1 MSRRPSGR
9 GRRGRSGRALRGR
22 RFCLGCERLET
33 RWLLVADVEAA
44 PHATPDL
51 PVQIPPDATAAL
63 QWSEVVS
70 WADLATGR
78 AVAVPRGGVLMLDAA
93 PGTVVPPRLRITLR
107 DAQRSLIADSTTVAG
122 GSGPVLQQF
131 LTAGTYDIVL
141 ESAEPAAG
149 DFLLR
154 FEPSASP
161 VLPIVVGKGPAC
173 VVSVDMNGER
183 IDLNG
188 DGIGDLVVCSIGYE
202 DADLISAA
210 IARQSP
216 SFDDPGGV
224 TLLEGTTTGSFRVAA
239 FLPAGR
245 SPLGVAVGRVAG
257 LNSPR
262 LIVTAN
268 YYSDDVSVMRQD
280 ADGTFRAWQ
289 SAISVGAFPSWVALR
304 DLNGDGLTD
313 IVVAN
318 SALDPVDGPRKGDAG
333 SVSVLLQRQDGT
345 FEASLTLPVGG
356 HPQSVAVATM
366 NDDQLPDIVVVGNLS
381 NDVSVLI
388 QQSNGGFASAGPPIP
403 VGIAPTGVA
412 VADINRDRLLDIVV
426 ANSSSDS
433 LSLLFQQR
441 SSSPNEVAFKAVV
454 QPVGINPYGV
464 IVADV
469 NDDKNLDLVSAN
481 QNSNSVSVLYGFG
494 NGQFTDAKDFST
506 GSYASSVA
514 AVTRPGGRVDL
525 VTADTS
531 DRTVSVLRG
540 LGTDSFL
547 ERNRVTVGSYPY
559 AGAVSDFDGDGRQ
572 DIVTANYLSGTVS
585 VLLGRG
591 DGSFSSQRMFPAG
604 PFPNQVC
611 VADVNADGRPD
622 VLVASDGLDEATPEE
637 FTGDVLLLLGLGDGT
652 FRDPI
657 VIAGGGY
664 PVAIAVGDVDGDQRA
679 DIVVATAGG
688 FGPGA
693 SEPDAVHILIQQP
706 NGAFAEPGAVLAVG
720 SATSSIVL
728 DDVDRDGST
737 DVVVACRGG
746 LADDDDGDV
755 FVFFGDGT
763 GAFPERSLLTAASH
777 PYSLAVADVDVDGW
791 YDIVVSSLNVLD
803 QAGPGEVSVLIQ
815 SPGRRF
821 AEQTPRIAVGVRPS
835 AIVVA
840 DVTADGKP
848 DIVVA
853 NALSRSLGVLES
865 LGGGRFSSMVAIG
878 LGGGLPSDLAVA
890 DVDGDG
896 LKDIVSVNFA
906 TNDVTVLKAARGGI
920 QVSGGIAVKNSPS
933 QQVGLIASAGER
945 PASTIAVDRRGAV
958 KLRLIQEKPAVVG
971 EPDAGGNV
979 FAWAAVPVPDGSIRF
994 ASIDRNRHTI
1004 TVSTVNGGGSLSVV
1018 QALAAAEV
1026 RESSLA
1032 ASMFSRIVS
1041 ADVDGN
1047 GWGDLIVSNPVAG
1060 AIDILVSGP
1069 EGRFEDNEW
1078 QRILAGAGT
1087 TRILLEDLNGDGVSD
1102 LIAANQVSGDVSV
1115 RYGVKG
1121 LFATAAF
1128 TAASGFG
1135 DEYRFRT
1142 SSMPYGY
1149 DIDPYSLRGTAVA
1162 PFTLTDVAVGDV
1174 TGDRRKDIVAVNSQ
1188 TRSFTILE
1196 GLAGGGF
1203 SAPKEHLARMPITPA
1218 PVVASA
1224 AVEVQDV
1231 AVGDFDGDGKADI
1244 ALLDRPGERI
1254 LLYQSHTNPTYERPA
1269 TVIPLTGNLP
1279 RSLLVADSTGPKG
1292 VSDGVLDILVGN
1304 DYGDVLVLQGRADA
1318 DGKGTGEF
1326 ETVVRTDKS
1335 VALMAADIDGDGK
1348 DDFVYGN
1355 KGLDRVTMSRTAT
1368 KQSFEVDQK
1377 EGVIG
1382 PSAVATV
1389 VETVGGRQM
1398 KNLVVANGG
1407 ANQIMLFSRNVDAA
1421 TNASDIFLPP
1431 QRFFVGTNPS
1441 AISVADVNQDGIP
1454 DVVVAN
1460 SGSNDIS
1467 VMLGTMSDG
1476 RWTMRAGPRLAA
1488 GGTNPAGVAIG
1499 DFVTGSGSPGKDG
1512 IFDIA
1517 VTNRGSN
1524 SANIIGGRGQGFF
1537 NDQVPVPLVLPPNA
1551 QPGPIFANAGRI
1563 GIGNIGANSVTL
1575 FDTTRR
1581 GAGTESFASRTYSSG
1596 GSSPSSL
1603 ATYTSGG
1610 TTYLAVGNL
1619 SGSVSLFLGRAGP
1632 LEFSLQNSF
1641 TLPNVTGLAF
1651 DSTGRLF
1658 GMSPA
1663 RESAL
1668 ELFAFEGQASGTT
1681 IANTSLAALGAAVFY
1696 LPLRASA
1703 VALVATI
1710 VSSGSVATGTAAAGE
1725 GDAKAVPLNTE
1736 EKGEGD
1742 AAAGGSA
1749 EGDGAGQ
1756 KRDAAQPG
1764 EDGTES
1770 KTGEDPAAAGLKLF
1784 LDIDKTLKAN
1794 NGRLLETLLDDRP
1807 GEAGEAGEPDREA
1820 AEPDR
1825 AAGEAAESV
1834 PRPDGRLAVWRQW
1847 AEVKGHRDAEA
1858 GPRAAGWPGS
1868 TVELVVP
1875 VAFVF
1880 PATMADAACARM
1892 PPWTSG
1898 SSDESAPSRTRQSQ
1912 RRRRPVHNNV
1922 APGLRMD
1929 CKRPS

>member
-1 MSRRPSGR
+1 M
-9 GRRGRSGRALRGR
+9 
-22 RFCLGCERLET
+22 LE
-33 RWLLVADVEAA
+33 
-44 PHATPDL
+44 
-51 PVQIPPDATAAL
+51 
-63 QWSEVVS
+63 
-70 WADLATGR
+70 
-78 AVAVPRGGVLMLDAA
+78 AA

-107 DAQRSLIADSTTVAG
+107 DAQHNLIADSTTVAG
-122 GSGPVLQQF
+122 DSRPLLRQF
-131 LTAGTYDIVL
+131 LVAGTYDIAL
-141 ESAEPAAG
+141 DSAVPAGG

-154 FEPSASP
+154 FEPSESP
-161 VLPIVVGKGPAC
+161 VLPIVVGNGPAG
-173 VVSVDMNGER
+173 VVSVDMHGEQ
-183 IDLNG
+183 IDLNS
-188 DGIGDLVVCSIGYE
+188 DGIGDLVSCSIGYE
-202 DADLISAA
+202 IGDVIGAA
-210 IARQSP
+210 IVGKLP
-216 SFDDPGGV
+216 SFDDAGGV

-257 LNSPR
+257 SNSPR

-268 YYSDDVSVMRQD
+268 FLSADVSVMRQD
-280 ADGTFRAWQ
+280 ADGTFRARQ
-289 SAISVGAFPSWVALR
+289 SAIPVGAFPSWVALR
-304 DLNGDGLTD
+304 DLDGDGLTD

-318 SALDPVDGPRKGDAG
+318 SALDPLDGPRIGDAG

-366 NDDQLPDIVVVGNLS
+366 NDDQLPDIVVVGNVS

-412 VADINRDRLLDIVV
+412 VADINRDKLLDIVV
-426 ANSSSDS
+426 ANSFSDS
-433 LSLLFQQR
+433 VSLLLQQP

-469 NDDKNLDLVSAN
+469 NNDKNLDLVSAN

-494 NGQFTDAKDFST
+494 DGQFTDAKDFST

-525 VTADTS
+525 VTANLS

-540 LGTDSFL
+540 LGKDSFL
-547 ERNRVTVGSYPY
+547 ERNRATVGSQPY
-559 AGAVSDFDGDGRQ
+559 AGAMSDFDGDGRQ
-572 DIVTANYLSGTVS
+572 DIVTANYLSSTVS

-591 DGSFSSQRMFPAG
+591 DGSFSTQRMLPAG

-622 VLVASDGLDEATPEE
+622 VLVASSGLDEAAPKD
-637 FTGDVLLLLGLGDGT
+637 FTGYVLLLLGLGDGT
-652 FRDPI
+652 FSDPF

-664 PVAIAVGDVDGDQRA
+664 PVAIAVGDVDGDERE
-679 DIVVATAGG
+679 DIVVATAGE
-688 FGPGA
+688 FGAGV
-693 SEPDAVHILIQQP
+693 SEPDTLHILIQQSD
-706 NGAFAEPGAVLAVG
+706 GTFAEPGAVLAVG
-720 SATSSIVL
+720 AATSSIVL

-746 LADDDDGDV
+746 FADDDDGDV

-763 GAFPERSLLTAASH
+763 GAFPDRSHLTAASY
-777 PYSLAVADVDVDGW
+777 PYSLAVADVDADGW
-791 YDIVVSSLNVLD
+791 FDIVVSSLKDLD

-835 AIVVA
+835 AVVVA

-853 NALSRSLGVLES
+853 NLLSKSLGVLES
-865 LGGGRFSSMVAIG
+865 LGGGRFSPMAAIG

-896 LKDIVSVNFA
+896 LKDVVSINLA

-920 QVSGGIAVKNSPS
+920 QVSGSTAVKNSPS
-933 QQVGLIASAGER
+933 QQVGLIASAGRR
-945 PASTIAVDRRGAV
+945 PASTITVDRRGAV
-958 KLRLIQEKPAVVG
+958 KLRLIQEQPAVVG
-971 EPDAGGNV
+971 EPDAGGDV
-979 FAWAAVPVPDGSIRF
+979 FAWAAVPVPDGSTRL

-1018 QALAAAEV
+1018 QTLAAAEV
-1026 RESSLA
+1026 REPSLA
-1032 ASMFSRIVS
+1032 ASMLSRIVS

-1047 GWGDLIVSNPVAG
+1047 GWGDLIVSNPGAG
-1060 AIDILVSGP
+1060 TVDILVSGP
-1069 EGRFEDNEW
+1069 DGRFDDDAW
-1078 QRILAGAGT
+1078 QRITAGTGT
-1087 TRILLEDLNGDGVSD
+1087 TRIILEDLNGDGVSD

-1121 LFATAAF
+1121 LFGKAAF
-1128 TAASGFG
+1128 TAAAGFG

-1142 SSMPYGY
+1142 SSTPYGY

-1162 PFTLTDVAVGDV
+1162 PFQLTDIAVGDV
-1174 TGDRRKDIVAVNSQ
+1174 TGDKRMDIVAVNSQ
-1188 TRSFTILE
+1188 AHSFAILA

-1203 SAPKEHLARMPITPA
+1203 SAPQEHLARMPVTPA
-1218 PVVASA
+1218 PVVASSSI
-1224 AVEVQDV
+1224 EVQDV
-1231 AVGDFDGDGKADI
+1231 AIGDFDGDGKADDI

-1254 LLYQSHTNPTYERPA
+1254 LLYQSRTNPAYDRPA

-1279 RSLLVADSTGPKG
+1279 RSLLVVDSTGPDG
-1292 VSDGVLDILVGN
+1292 IPDGVLDILVGN
-1304 DYGDVLVLQGRADA
+1304 DYGDVLVLQGKADVK
-1318 DGKGTGEF
+1318 GKGTGEF

-1368 KQSFEVDQK
+1368 KQSFEADQE

-1389 VETVGGRQM
+1389 FETVGGRQM

-1407 ANQIMLFSRNVDAA
+1407 ANQIMLFSRNMDAA

-1431 QRFFVGTNPS
+1431 QRFFVGTNPT
-1441 AISVADVNQDGIP
+1441 AVSVADVNQDGIP

-1460 SGSNDIS
+1460 GGSNDIS
-1467 VMLGTMSDG
+1467 VMLGTMSNG
-1476 RWTMRAGPRLAA
+1476 RWTMQAGPRLAA
-1488 GGTNPAGVAIG
+1488 GGTNPAGVAVG
-1499 DFVTGSGSPGKDG
+1499 DFVTGSGTPGKDG
-1512 IFDIA
+1512 IPDIA
-1517 VTNRGSN
+1517 VTNRGS
-1524 SANIIGGRGQGFF
+1524 STANIITGRGQGFF

-1551 QPGPIFANAGRI
+1551 QPGPIFATPGRI
-1563 GIGNIGANSVTL
+1563 GIGNIGANSITL

-1596 GSSPSSL
+1596 GGSPSSL

-1619 SGSVSLFLGRAGP
+1619 SGSVSLFLGRAGA

-1668 ELFAFEGQASGTT
+1668 QLFAFEGQASGPTVT
-1681 IANTSLAALGAAVFY
+1681 NSSLAALGTAVFY
-1696 LPLRASA
+1696 VPLRASA

-1710 VSSGSVATGTAAAGE
+1710 VSSGAVATGTTAAGE
-1725 GDAKAVPLNTE
+1725 GDAKAVPLNA

-1742 AAAGGSA
+1742 AADGGSA

-1770 KTGEDPAAAGLKLF
+1770 ESGEDPAAAGLKLF

-1794 NGRLLETLLDDRP
+1794 NGRLLETLLDGRS
-1807 GEAGEAGEPDREA
+1807 EEMGEPDREA
-1820 AEPDR
+1820 AEP
-1825 AAGEAAESV
+1825 AAAADEAAEVV
-1834 PRPDGRLAVWRQW
+1834 PPSTSATRVAFWQSFAD
-1847 AEVKGHRDAEA
+1847 HDAERRSGVFGA
-1858 GPRAAGWPGS
+1858 QTPKTPDNDARRGAGWRLPA
-1868 TVELVVP
+1868 VEVLAS
-1875 VAFVF
+1875 VAFLAQ
-1880 PATMADAACARM
+1880 ATMADAACVRM
-1892 PPWTSG
+1892 SPWTSG
-1898 SSDESAPSRTRQSQ
+1898 SSDEPAPSRTRQ
-1912 RRRRPVHNNV
+1912 RRRQPVHNHV
-1922 APGLRMD
+1922 AQGLTMD
-1929 CKRPS
+1929 RKPRP